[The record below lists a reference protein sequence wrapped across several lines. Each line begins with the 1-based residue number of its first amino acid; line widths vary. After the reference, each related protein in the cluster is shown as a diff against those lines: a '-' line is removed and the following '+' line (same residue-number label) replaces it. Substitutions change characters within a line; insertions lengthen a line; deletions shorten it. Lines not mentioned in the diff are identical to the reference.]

1 MSGPARPMDLD
12 KLLQGQQLP
21 ALPQSAMRLLEIS
34 KDPENGPGEYA
45 VPIEADPALAAQ
57 VLKFINSSYFG
68 FGREILSVKLAI
80 SLVGPRAIKN
90 FVLWTAVF
98 SMMPNPKSGPFDL
111 KCLRQDSLRRGLFT
125 RAFAKALG
133 FKEAEDLF
141 TAALLQDMAI
151 PLLAKALPIE
161 YGVLIEARCKRGF
174 ALAQLEQATFGWT
187 HAEAAARLVGQW
199 NLPSTF
205 ADLIRR
211 HTQIEA
217 LVEEAPGPNGA
228 SIVALSSLLP
238 SAVDTAWSQ
247 GAKFDDFYRRIGG
260 DAAPPPEEVLEAVDH
275 EFLEFAPVL
284 HLETPAAT
292 LADRYRETMQSLAL
306 AAATN

>member
-1 MSGPARPMDLD
+1 MSGPARPVDLD

-34 KDPENGPGEYA
+34 KDPENGPHEYA

-80 SLVGPRAIKN
+80 SLVGARTIKN

-98 SMMPNPKSGPFDL
+98 SMLPNPKSGPFDL

-125 RAFAKALG
+125 RAYAKVLG
-133 FKEAEDLF
+133 LKEAEDLF

-151 PLLAKALPIE
+151 PMLAKALPVE
-161 YGVLIEARCKRGF
+161 YGVLIDARCKRGF
-174 ALAQLEQATFGWT
+174 ALAQLEQAAFGWN
-187 HAEAAARLVGQW
+187 HGEAAARLVGQW

-211 HTQIEA
+211 HTMIET
-217 LVEEAPGPNGA
+217 LVEETPGVSAA

-238 SAVDTAWSQ
+238 SGVDKVWSQ
-247 GAKFDDFYRRIGG
+247 GARFDDFYRRIGG
-260 DAAPPPEEVLEAVDH
+260 DDVAQPEQLLDAVDR
-275 EFLEFAPVL
+275 EFAEFAPVL
-284 HLETPAAT
+284 HLEAPAAT
-292 LADRYRETMQSLAL
+292 LLERYRETMQPAVE
-306 AAATN
+306 AAV